1 MGASVSPPPHRLN
14 ILALPSATAILFALI
29 ALVVLGAAFSSL
41 LPGSQLWPLPIVI
54 GFTLLPLRDFLHRPD
69 RHMAARGLTIT
80 GNPAAAELQQTLAEL
95 APGLSPPVQVAVSA
109 QPLEAHAF
117 GAFRRRYVGLG
128 RGLAGRLA
136 NALRDADPNR
146 RQQARAVLAHE
157 LAHFLNRDVQLVWLA
172 YGLLKM
178 MVLVMAVNLL
188 ISLLLASF
196 VIEVGPEVF
205 RPEFWMTLSDHLAD
219 LLPGLPRP
227 DLAPV
232 FERMRAG
239 NPALVERLA
248 DPTRRIENW
257 QPFFL
262 YLVSSHAPFFL
273 SGALLWGY
281 YWRRLLR
288 TREFYA
294 DARAAA
300 LVGDAGVIPR
310 AILMH
315 KLAVSMARAAPAGQE
330 GGFGWR
336 LRAWG
341 NRLRSGL
348 VLRLPEARL
357 LRQQLAWSPPDD
369 ERRACLADPL
379 VALGSERTIAVS
391 AGVAVVLLDLV
402 QRGAL
407 TAQHIAEPAA
417 YVPMLAGFAVFA
429 MWTLPRV
436 CAGQT
441 LRGGL
446 WRSLLL
452 ILAWF
457 TAIKLLPYVGDLFA
471 GTLMMITD
479 PAGWGR
485 AIDLWVY
492 SMTGSLGP
500 DLPAMVGAAVS
511 WAQILE
517 WHVLRPMAFFALLM
531 PPALFLCLAADLAL
545 KERVLS
551 WYALGGRV
559 REVFWMI
566 SGGVA
571 LILALLV
578 IPLLDR
584 VLFSYVYQTWSFWEV
599 VGMIF
604 VIVLGLAGAVAF
616 GLADRRWGKR
626 CSHCGR
632 QVDAEF
638 RPGLHCPAPGCHQP
652 LHGWLAASY

>member
-1 MGASVSPPPHRLN
+1 MLERTFQLSAHGTTVRTELLAGLTTFLTMAYIIFVNPD
-14 ILALPSATAILFALI
+14 ILAAAGMPKDAVFVATCL
-29 ALVVLGAAFSSL
+29 
-41 LPGSQLWPLPIVI
+41 
-54 GFTLLPLRDFLHRPD
+54 
-69 RHMAARGLTIT
+69 
-80 GNPAAAELQQTLAEL
+80 AAELGSLIMGLYANYPIAL
-95 APGLSPPVQVAVSA
+95 APGMGLNAYFAFAVVQGMGYTWQMALGAV
-109 QPLEAHAF
+109 
-117 GAFRRRYVGLG
+117 
-128 RGLAGRLA
+128 
-136 NALRDADPNR
+136 
-146 RQQARAVLAHE
+146 
-157 LAHFLNRDVQLVWLA
+157 
-172 YGLLKM
+172 
-178 MVLVMAVNLL
+178 
-188 ISLLLASF
+188 
-196 VIEVGPEVF
+196 
-205 RPEFWMTLSDHLAD
+205 
-219 LLPGLPRP
+219 
-227 DLAPV
+227 
-232 FERMRAG
+232 
-239 NPALVERLA
+239 
-248 DPTRRIENW
+248 
-257 QPFFL
+257 
-262 YLVSSHAPFFL
+262 FL

-341 NRLRSGL
+341 NRLHSGL

-357 LRQQLAWSPPDD
+357 LRQRLAWSPPDD